1 MLSPAMGTS
10 LHRRWLIGAAV
21 IAAAALAWWSNRR
34 EGRADWLA
42 AIQTAA
48 TEIDHCAPMM
58 DDSAVAFVMLHK
70 DLDRAVRRGE
80 IRRLQENSAAI
91 ARHLTAVDPVAAAA
105 ALHLAESSDPDT
117 ARRRFAD
124 VERLLQDPARPR
136 ASDKAQPNVIVSPAE
151 N

>member
-1 MLSPAMGTS
+1 MGTP
-10 LHRRWLIGAAV
+10 LRRWWLIGAV
-21 IAAAALAWWSNRR
+21 VVAAAGAAWHRTHR

-48 TEIDHCAPMM
+48 PVIDHCAPLM
-58 DDSAVAFVMLHK
+58 DDSAIAFVMLHK

-80 IRRLQENSAAI
+80 IQRLKEDSAAI
-91 ARHLTAVDPVAAAA
+91 ARHLTVVDPVAAAA
-105 ALHLAESSDPDT
+105 ALHLAEVSDIDT

-136 ASDKAQPNVIVSPAE
+136 ASDNPQPAVIVSPAVD
-151 N
+151 